1 MRKSVIS
8 LAVLILTL
16 LSVPTALANSLVSTS
31 PISGSTLTTSPSAV
45 TITTQVALSDMGNTV
60 VVTDKNGTRV
70 DDGSL
75 IVDGMGVLI
84 GLQSLVDSGLYTVTY
99 SLLSE
104 VDAPLEGT
112 FTFNYS
118 APNVISVPTPMPST
132 SKSVA
137 PESQGSST
145 SATSI
150 FVIVLLF
157 LAFVV
162 LVSLSLYARKIFRG
176 R

>member
-1 MRKSVIS
+1 MRKLVIS
-8 LAVLILTL
+8 SAILILTL
-16 LSVPTALANSLVSTS
+16 LSIPSALANSLVSTS
-31 PISGSTLTTSPSAV
+31 PISGSTVTTSPSAV
-45 TITTQVALSDMGNTV
+45 TITTQIVLSDMGNTV
-60 VVTDKNGTRV
+60 VVTDKKGTRV

-99 SLLSE
+99 SLLSDA
-104 VDAPLEGT
+104 DAPLEGSFT
-112 FTFNYS
+112 FTYS
-118 APNVISVPTPMPST
+118 APVEISAPST
-132 SKSVA
+132 A
-137 PESQGSST
+137 PSSSSAAPLEIGGST

-162 LVSLSLYARKIFRG
+162 LVSLSLYARKIFKG
-176 R
+176 K

>member
-1 MRKSVIS
+1 MRKLVIS
-8 LAVLILTL
+8 AAILILTL
-16 LSVPTALANSLVSTS
+16 LSIPSALANSLVSTS
-31 PISGSTLTTSPSAV
+31 PISGSTVTTSPSAV
-45 TITTQVALSDMGNTV
+45 TITTQIVLSDMGNTV
-60 VVTDKNGTRV
+60 VVTDKKGTRV

-99 SLLSE
+99 SLLSDA
-104 VDAPLEGT
+104 DAPLEGSFT
-112 FTFNYS
+112 FTYS
-118 APNVISVPTPMPST
+118 APAEISAPSTAPST
-132 SKSVA
+132 SSAA
-137 PESQGSST
+137 PPEIGGST

-162 LVSLSLYARKIFRG
+162 LVSLSLYARKIFKG
-176 R
+176 K

>member
-1 MRKSVIS
+1 MRKLVIS
-8 LAVLILTL
+8 SAILILTL
-16 LSVPTALANSLVSTS
+16 LSIPSALANSLVSTS
-31 PISGSTLTTSPSAV
+31 PISGSTVTTSPSAV
-45 TITTQVALSDMGNTV
+45 TITTQIVLSDMGNTV
-60 VVTDKNGTRV
+60 VVTDKKGTRV

-99 SLLSE
+99 SLLSDA
-104 VDAPLEGT
+104 DAPLEGSFT
-112 FTFNYS
+112 FTYS
-118 APNVISVPTPMPST
+118 APAEISAPSIAPST
-132 SKSVA
+132 SNSSS
-137 PESQGSST
+137 PENGGST

-162 LVSLSLYARKIFRG
+162 LVSLSLYARKIFKG
-176 R
+176 K